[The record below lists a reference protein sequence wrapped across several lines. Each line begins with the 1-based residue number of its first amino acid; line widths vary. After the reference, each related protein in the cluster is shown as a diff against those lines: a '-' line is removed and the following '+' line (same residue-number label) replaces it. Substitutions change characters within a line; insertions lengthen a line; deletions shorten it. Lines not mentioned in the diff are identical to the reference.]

1 MPQIEMYAKSWCPF
15 CQHAKRLL
23 EDKGLQWEEI
33 DVEQEPARAAEMVE
47 RAGGRRTVP
56 QIFID
61 GAHIGGFDD
70 LAALE
75 SAGRLDALIAS
86 EAETEGTLASEKEA
100 TMEAEHVKLVIIGS
114 GPAGYTAAIYA
125 ARAELE
131 PVMLAGLTFGGQLMI
146 TTEVENYPGFP
157 DGVTG
162 PDLMDHFQKQAER
175 FGTKIFFEDA
185 TSVDFSKRP
194 FRVETEE
201 RAYLAD
207 AVVVATGA
215 TAKWLGI
222 DSEERL
228 TNRGVSACAT
238 CDGALFRDKEM
249 AVVGGGDTA
258 MEEALFLTRYAPR
271 VTVIHRRD
279 ELRASK
285 IMADRALAHEKIE
298 FLWDSEVDEVLGDE
312 FVTGVRTRNLKTD
325 ETTDTAIEAL
335 FIAIGHKPNTD
346 LFAGQLETDD
356 VGYLKVEP
364 GTSRTNIEGVFAC
377 GDAMDPV
384 YRQAVTAAGSG
395 CMAAIDCERWL
406 AENE

>member
-1 MPQIEMYAKSWCPF
+1 MPTIEIFSKSWCPY
-15 CQHAKRLL
+15 CHHAKQLL
-23 EDKGLQWEEI
+23 EHKGQVFEEI
-33 DVEQEPARAAEMVE
+33 DVEREPARLAEMVE
-47 RAGGRRTVP
+47 RSGGRRSVP
-56 QIFID
+56 QIFI
-61 GAHIGGFDD
+61 GGTHVGGFDD

-75 SAGRLDALIAS
+75 EAGKLDPLLGADDPSTRSADMDAATD
-86 EAETEGTLASEKEA
+86 AER
-100 TMEAEHVKLVIIGS
+100 VKVLIIGS

-157 DGVTG
+157 EGVTG
-162 PDLMDHFQKQAER
+162 PELMEMLQKQAER
-175 FGTKIFFEDA
+175 FGTKVHYEDA
-185 TSVDFSKRP
+185 TEVDFSQRP

-201 RAYLAD
+201 RAFLAD
-207 AVVVATGA
+207 SVIVATGA
-215 TAKWLGI
+215 TAKWLGLE
-222 DSEERL
+222 SEERL
-228 TNRGVSACAT
+228 TNKGVSACAT
-238 CDGALFRDKEM
+238 CDGALFRDKAM

-258 MEEALFLTRYAPR
+258 MEEALFLTRYAPK

-285 IMADRALAHEKIE
+285 IMADRAKNHEKIE
-298 FLWDSEVDEVLGDE
+298 FLWDSEVSEVLGDD
-312 FVTGVRTRNLKTD
+312 FVTGVRTKNLKTG
-325 ETTDTAIEAL
+325 ETTDTPIEAL
-335 FIAIGHKPNTD
+335 FIAIGHKPNTE
-346 LFAGQLETDD
+346 LFKGQLETDD

-384 YRQAVTAAGSG
+384 YRQAITAAGTG
-395 CMAAIDCERWL
+395 CMAAIDSERWL